1 MPITEKEFYEVSSTV
16 QSCSKSIDEL
26 IKRISDLERRY
37 EGLYEIN
44 KNLSLI
50 AQSLKHLETDVFEV
64 KEAQK
69 KLNESHRSLTQKV
82 TELENA
88 PAQETLSNLK
98 KIKIAAITAVATMLA
113 TGIVGAVIVAL
124 AK

>member
-1 MPITEKEFYEVSSTV
+1 MPISDKDFYEMQGEVK
-16 QSCSKSIDEL
+16 SCSKCLGEL
-26 IKRISDLERRY
+26 TKRISDLERRY

-50 AQSLKHLETDVFEV
+50 AQSLKHLENDVFEV

-69 KLNESHRSLTQKV
+69 HLTESHRSLTQKV
-82 TELENA
+82 AELENA

-113 TGIVGAVIVAL
+113 TGVAGAIIVAL